1 MLAPGGTCKT
11 LTFSANGCFPCNGGI
26 WKPQH
31 VVGLLPKLHR
41 PCLLLGVMT
50 SAKLIALS
58 IVLTL
63 SMRHGADE
71 HVHNVLYQGMKWDC
85 WCSHWCLLWTAVAEA
100 SR

>member
-1 MLAPGGTCKT
+1 MA
-11 LTFSANGCFPCNGGI
+11 
-26 WKPQH
+26 
-31 VVGLLPKLHR
+31 
-41 PCLLLGVMT
+41 

-85 WCSHWCLLWTAVAEA
+85 WRSHWCLLWTAVAEA